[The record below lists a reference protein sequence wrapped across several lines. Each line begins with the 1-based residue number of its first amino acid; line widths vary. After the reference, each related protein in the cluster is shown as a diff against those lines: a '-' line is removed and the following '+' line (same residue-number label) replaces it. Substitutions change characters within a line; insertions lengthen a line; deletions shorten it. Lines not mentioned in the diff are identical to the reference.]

1 MTDAGSRQ
9 TVFFGAAAAALIR
22 AIAMTWRTERVD
34 VHYHAEARKLGANII
49 YAFWHGRLLPLL
61 QAHRNES
68 IHVLASRHRDGERL
82 GQVIRHFGYGHVR
95 GSSTRG
101 GARAIRELAA
111 VIAGGNDIG
120 LTVDGPRGPIHVA
133 KPGAVQVAKL
143 TGAAII
149 PLTSASVRHREFTS
163 WDRFQLPYPLSRV
176 QVRYGPPL
184 VVPRDA
190 DDDTVEAIRAQLEDT
205 LNTITRES
213 DRDLHG

>member
-1 MTDAGSRQ
+1 MSDGGGQQMAMI
-9 TVFFGAAAAALIR
+9 GAAGAALIR
-22 AIAMTWRTERVD
+22 TIAVTWRIERVD
-34 VHYHAEARKLGANII
+34 TQFRDQAREIAPNVI

-61 QAHRNES
+61 QDHRNEG

-82 GQVIRHFGYGHVR
+82 GRVIRHFGYGHVR
-95 GSSTRG
+95 GSSSRG

-111 VIAGGNDIG
+111 VIEAGHDIA

-143 TGAAII
+143 TGAPIV
-149 PLTSASVRHREFTS
+149 PLTSSSVRHKAFTS
-163 WDRFQLPYPLSRV
+163 WDRFQLPYPFTRV

-184 VVPRDA
+184 TVPRDA
-190 DDDTVEAIRAQLEDT
+190 DENTVEAVRAQLEES
-205 LNTITRES
+205 LNTITGES